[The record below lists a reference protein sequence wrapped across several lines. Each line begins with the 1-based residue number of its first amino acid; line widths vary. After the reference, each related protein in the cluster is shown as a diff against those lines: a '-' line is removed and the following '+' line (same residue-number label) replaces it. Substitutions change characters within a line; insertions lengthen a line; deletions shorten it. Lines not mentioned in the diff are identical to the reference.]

1 MPLKETDIQK
11 FELKHPGIIDIRHCV
26 LDRART
32 AVTAIQ
38 ISFTLAKNKISI
50 LQEETIPLQN
60 HIQNVF
66 QVSELS

>member
-1 MPLKETDIQK
+1 MPLKETDIQN
-11 FELKHPGIIDIRHCV
+11 FELKHPGIIYIRHCF

-38 ISFTLAKNKISI
+38 FSFTLVKNKISI